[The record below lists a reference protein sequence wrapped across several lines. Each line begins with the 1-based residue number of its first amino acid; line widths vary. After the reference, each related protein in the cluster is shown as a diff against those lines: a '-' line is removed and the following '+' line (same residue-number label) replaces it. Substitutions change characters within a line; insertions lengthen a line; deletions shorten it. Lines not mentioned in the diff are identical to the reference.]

1 METSPES
8 VKRVCCRQSR
18 FGFETEGKEMAGM
31 IFCIAFFLAAFP
43 FLERTEPYMRVR
55 FAEQFL
61 VIIEFQTYPGGGS
74 GSESTESNSWSL
86 DWRPSTALRAG
97 LRGKDG

>member
-1 METSPES
+1 
-8 VKRVCCRQSR
+8 
-18 FGFETEGKEMAGM
+18 MAGM

-43 FLERTEPYMRVR
+43 FLERREPYMRVR